1 MSNKRGEQV
10 ATEPQPVAKPRRAK
24 STPAA
29 VPQPAEPPL
38 LELDWSFGYL
48 FKQAHRTFTRPL
60 AARLREHG
68 ITLAQWYFLR
78 ELWQEE
84 GITQRELSRRMDISE
99 PTTTVALDLMEKAG
113 LIKRKRDPMQ
123 RNAIKVRLT
132 PKGRLLKQHVAHI
145 ALDVNIEATKGID
158 EADLEVVRRA
168 VLQMMDNINRSS
180 SAAATKGALGY

>member
-1 MSNKRGEQV
+1 MSKTRSQQV
-10 ATEPQPVAKPRRAK
+10 DTELQPVAIPSRAK
-24 STPAA
+24 STAA
-29 VPQPAEPPL
+29 GGTRQTAPPQ

-60 AARLREHG
+60 ASRLREHG

-113 LIKRKRDPMQ
+113 LIRRKRDPMQ

-145 ALDVNIEATKGID
+145 ALDVNIEATEGIE

-168 VLQMMDNINRSS
+168 ILRMMDNINRSS
-180 SAAATKGALGY
+180 STPALKGISGN